1 MKTKS
6 LKIQLL
12 ILFFIAFINI
22 LYYCFPA
29 TFGDNALGITDTD
42 ISGGIIS
49 YAVSSLLAFV
59 SYFSGVWTVGAFIV
73 TTLVY
78 SLFLNKRE
86 SSKDIFVPMVI
97 FFMTGGIAY
106 LVFPEFVGSGV
117 YYLSD
122 EYLSVY
128 SIAFSTLLFM
138 GLVFYLVFQGAFIQT
153 MTSLADNLS
162 LVGKRVIARMMKKM
176 NGAYLEFKNKKR
188 LQISDGKNEAKT
200 SKLKLPTLKK
210 NVFTREK
217 VEENNLSEPVKKT
230 SISIEEPIVSEV
242 QIVEAKE
249 EVSRVQV
256 VEEMELASEG
266 DINSNDVTDEAV
278 SKIYNER
285 RESPKVNYQT
295 NDLINKITDKVER
308 VQIEGPD
315 RDYYEQISKAIEDKL
330 AEFNINTKIVHI
342 RKGPVVDTFEL
353 ELGEG
358 VKVSK
363 VINLNDDISMALRG
377 TPIRLVY
384 PLKGKTTVGI
394 EVPRNKREFIYLDEI
409 LNSEVFNSSKMRLPI
424 AMGRDVF
431 GDVSV
436 VDLAGMPHMLVAGA
450 TGAGKS
456 VFVNTLLVSLLVR
469 KSPREMKL
477 LLIDPKQLEL
487 ALYSNLPHLCLPVI
501 TEAKNAGVALLWA
514 VEEMDRRYSI
524 LKNMGVRNIEDFN
537 KKIKTC
543 DLKLL
548 SKINEFYS
556 DEDSEGYELPYI
568 VIIIDEFADLI
579 LTKYGKEIETSV
591 NRLAAKA
598 RAAGIHL
605 VLATQRPSTDIIT
618 GVIKANFPTRVAF
631 RVTTA
636 TDSRVVLD
644 QNGAEK
650 LLGKG
655 DMLYKFGVNLDRL
668 HSAYIDEEEI
678 TGLVDA
684 LEAMPGSYSSAAM
697 EFLENGGQADDD
709 IPSGSFTGSTGSSKD
724 ELYDEA
730 VRVVLEQGSA
740 SASMLQRRLRVGYNR
755 AANLVEEM
763 ERNGIVGPQEGSKP
777 RKVLSGS
784 GE

>member
-1 MKTKS
+1 MKIKS

-12 ILFFIAFINI
+12 ILFFIAVINV
-22 LYYCFPA
+22 LFYVFPNS
-29 TFGDNALGITDTD
+29 FGDNLFSITDSD
-42 ISGGIIS
+42 VSGGMIS
-49 YAVSSLLAFV
+49 YFFSSLLAFV
-59 SYFSGVWTVGAFIV
+59 SYFTGVWTVAALLLATI
-73 TTLVY
+73 VY
-78 SLFLNKRE
+78 SFFISRRDVG
-86 SSKDIFVPMVI
+86 SDIFLPVI
-97 FFMTGGIAY
+97 IYFMIGSLTYLIYPQYVGTGINY
-106 LVFPEFVGSGV
+106 FV
-117 YYLSD
+117 D

-128 SIAFSTLLFM
+128 SMAFSSFVFLS
-138 GLVFYLVFQGAFIQT
+138 LVFYLTFQGAFIET
-153 MTSLADNLS
+153 LVRFANWLSFIGKKGIVRSADKAKALYINF
-162 LVGKRVIARMMKKM
+162 RP
-176 NGAYLEFKNKKR
+176 NKR
-188 LQISDGKNEAKT
+188 LQITDQATPKKKREI
-200 SKLKLPTLKK
+200 KLPKISTNFLKSDK
-210 NVFTREK
+210 KENQVERSSHQELEKEITPVADLFEDKAEIK
-217 VEENNLSEPVKKT
+217 VEKAESLNNIPTEEIATK
-230 SISIEEPIVSEV
+230 IETRRQNIQE
-242 QIVEAKE
+242 
-249 EVSRVQV
+249 
-256 VEEMELASEG
+256 
-266 DINSNDVTDEAV
+266 INYAT
-278 SKIYNER
+278 NE
-285 RESPKVNYQT
+285 
-295 NDLINKITDKVER
+295 LINKLTDNVER
-308 VQIEGPD
+308 VQVEGPD
-315 RDYYEQISKAIEDKL
+315 MDYYQQISKAIEDKL
-330 AEFNINTKIVHI
+330 AEFNINTRIVHV

-394 EVPRNKREFIYLDEI
+394 EVPRSKREFIYLDEI
-409 LNSEVFNSSKMRLPI
+409 LNSENFNSSTMRLPI

-431 GDVSV
+431 GEVSV
-436 VDLAGMPHMLVAGA
+436 VDLAAMPHMLVAGA

-456 VFVNTLLVSLLVR
+456 VFVNTLLISLLVR

-487 ALYSNLPHLCLPVI
+487 ALYANLPHLCLPVI

-514 VEEMDRRYSI
+514 VEEMDRRYTI

-543 DLKLL
+543 GLELL
-548 SKINEFYS
+548 SKITEYYS
-556 DEDSEGYELPYI
+556 EEESEGFELPYI
-568 VIIIDEFADLI
+568 VVVIDEFADLI
-579 LTKYGKEIETSV
+579 LTKYGKEIENSV

-668 HSAYIDEEEI
+668 HSAYIDEDEI

-684 LEAMPGSYSSAAM
+684 LEAMPGSYSTAAM
-697 EFLENGGQADDD
+697 SFLENGGNSDDD
-709 IPSGSFTGSTGSSKD
+709 IISGPGFQGSTGGSSGD

-730 VRVVLEQGSA
+730 VRVVMEQGSA

-777 RKVLSGS
+777 RKVLSYPQ
-784 GE
+784 E